1 MYIFIYIDM
10 VHDSTVQPQFAMEN
24 VFGLTFQGFYIHI
37 NVCTCM
43 CIYAYMYI
51 YIHMY
56 TCMPTHRE
64 QSLCDTQYKLYGLMI
79 LFGCVMFYIGD

>member
-1 MYIFIYIDM
+1 MYIQM
-10 VHDSTVQPQFAMEN
+10 
-24 VFGLTFQGFYIHI
+24 
-37 NVCTCM
+37 
-43 CIYAYMYI
+43 YMYVYVNICLYI